1 MDCGAA
7 PVVKIGAGERA
18 EVIGEL
24 ESGFKGAAN
33 GLEWIHGEKNTFEA
47 VDPDE
52 DSNGL
57 LCEIDAAPVIPAAD
71 ISLSQIDNFTFHF
84 FEKDNFTFH

>member
-7 PVVKIGAGERA
+7 PVVKIGAEERA

-33 GLEWIHGEKNTFEA
+33 GLKWIHGEKDTFEA

-57 LCEIDAAPVIPAAD
+57 LCEIDAAPLFAD
-71 ISLSQIDNFTFHF
+71 S
-84 FEKDNFTFH
+84 